1 LTICDEGVYEY
12 CKKNEIL
19 EIGVL
24 KKILLC
30 AENITKSYL
39 SGNAVLEVLNGVNFQ
54 IWDREMA
61 VLLGSSGSGK
71 STLLNI
77 LAGID
82 KPDTGQIFMEEEDIT
97 LFTDDQMADK
107 RNREIGFV
115 LQFHHLLG
123 DFTVLENVMMPALIA
138 GTDKGLARKKTLGLL
153 EDVGLAERADHKP
166 GELSGGEAQR
176 VAVARALINDP
187 KLVLADEPTGNLDRA
202 NGHKLIGL
210 LTELN
215 EKHGTAFLVA
225 THNMELLN
233 DARRL
238 LLIDGKIS
246 EG

>member
-115 LQFHHLLG
+115 FQFHHLLG

-153 EDVGLAERADHKP
+153 EDVGLA
-166 GELSGGEAQR
+166 
-176 VAVARALINDP
+176 
-187 KLVLADEPTGNLDRA
+187 
-202 NGHKLIGL
+202 
-210 LTELN
+210 
-215 EKHGTAFLVA
+215 
-225 THNMELLN
+225 
-233 DARRL
+233 
-238 LLIDGKIS
+238 
-246 EG
+246 